1 MTVEVDPYEALIKLA
16 LSDDGIVD
24 AVDVRV
30 DIWHHY
36 GQDSGDWSLAASSL
50 IFVPAGGPMN
60 QDDNVQD
67 IRVEARCYGDSPYAC
82 NLVWKAV
89 LAWSRNL
96 NERRVQAVTEGSAL
110 IYYVLPLEHPRLF
123 FDEDI
128 RPNGGMPYFA
138 IPIQAKIH
146 GLTVTT

>member
-16 LSDDGIVD
+16 LADGGIST
-24 AVDVRV
+24 AVSNRG

-36 GQDSGDWSLAASSL
+36 GQDTGDWSLTDSSL

-60 QDDNVQD
+60 RDDNVQD
-67 IRVEARCYGDSPYAC
+67 VLVEARCYGDSPYYC
-82 NLVWKAV
+82 NQVWKK
-89 LAWSRNL
+89 LLDWSRNK
-96 NERRVQAVTEGSAL
+96 NERRVQAVTEGNAL
-110 IYYVLPLEHPRLF
+110 IYFVLPLEHPRLF

-138 IPIQAKIH
+138 IPLQAKIH
-146 GLTVTT
+146 GLTVT